1 MSTTRMLV
9 LGCVHLAQP
18 VHGYDVRKE
27 LLSWSADSWGN
38 VAPGSIYNA
47 LKTLTRDGML
57 EVVDTDQEGARP
69 ARTTYRL
76 TDDGYWELMSLVRDA
91 WWNPQAKPDQM
102 FAGLSFMHLLPR
114 AELIAALR
122 QRALSARAQ
131 QTSLE
136 FQLVDIEALKPP
148 QVGEM
153 FRLWHR
159 YGRATAEWAEA
170 LVERLERGE
179 MVTAD
184 DPAWQPTRRS
194 TG

>member
-9 LGCVHLAQP
+9 LGCVHLIQP

-47 LKTLTRDGML
+47 LKTLTKDGML
-57 EVVDTDQEGARP
+57 EVVDTDQQGARP

-91 WWNPQAKPDQM
+91 WWNPQARQEQV

-114 AELIAALR
+114 AELIAALK
-122 QRALSARAQ
+122 QRVLSARAQ

-136 FQLVDIEALKPP
+136 FQLVDVEALKPP

-159 YGRATAEWAEA
+159 LGQATAEWAEA
-170 LVERLERGE
+170 LTERLERGE
-179 MVTAD
+179 MKTAD
-184 DPAWQPTRRS
+184 DPAWQAPRRS
-194 TG
+194 AG

>member
-9 LGCVHLAQP
+9 LGCVHLIQP

-47 LKTLTRDGML
+47 LKTLTKDGML
-57 EVVDTDQEGARP
+57 EVVDTDQQGARP

-91 WWNPQAKPDQM
+91 WWNPQARQEQV

-114 AELIAALR
+114 AELIAALK
-122 QRALSARAQ
+122 QRVLSARAQ

-136 FQLVDIEALKPP
+136 FQLVDVEALKPP

-159 YGRATAEWAEA
+159 LGQATAEWAEA
-170 LVERLERGE
+170 LTERLERGE
-179 MVTAD
+179 MKTAD
-184 DPAWQPTRRS
+184 DPAWQPPSRS
-194 TG
+194 AG

>member
-9 LGCVHLAQP
+9 LGCVHLIQP

-47 LKTLTRDGML
+47 LKTLTKDGML
-57 EVVDTDQEGARP
+57 EVVDTDQQGARP

-91 WWNPQAKPDQM
+91 WWNPHARQEQV

-114 AELIAALR
+114 AELIAALK
-122 QRALSARAQ
+122 QRVLSARAQ

-136 FQLVDIEALKPP
+136 FQLVDVEALKPP

-159 YGRATAEWAEA
+159 LGQATAEWAEA
-170 LVERLERGE
+170 LTERLERGE
-179 MVTAD
+179 MKTAD
-184 DPAWQPTRRS
+184 DPAWQPPRRS
-194 TG
+194 AG

>member
-9 LGCVHLAQP
+9 LGCVHLIQP

-47 LKTLTRDGML
+47 LKTLTKDGML
-57 EVVDTDQEGARP
+57 EVVDTDQQGARP
-69 ARTTYRL
+69 ARTTYQL

-91 WWNPQAKPDQM
+91 WWNPQARQEQV

-114 AELIAALR
+114 AELIAALK
-122 QRALSARAQ
+122 QRVLSARAQ

-136 FQLVDIEALKPP
+136 FQLVDVEALKPP

-159 YGRATAEWAEA
+159 LGQATAEWAEA
-170 LVERLERGE
+170 LTERLERGE
-179 MVTAD
+179 MKTAD
-184 DPAWQPTRRS
+184 DPAWQPPRRS
-194 TG
+194 AG

>member
-9 LGCVHLAQP
+9 LGCVHLIQP

-47 LKTLTRDGML
+47 LKTLTKDGML
-57 EVVDTDQEGARP
+57 EVVDTDQQGARP

-91 WWNPQAKPDQM
+91 WWNPQARQEQV

-114 AELIAALR
+114 AELIAALK
-122 QRALSARAQ
+122 QRVLSARAQ

-136 FQLVDIEALKPP
+136 FQLVDVEALKPP

-159 YGRATAEWAEA
+159 LGQATAEWAEA
-170 LVERLERGE
+170 LTERLERGE
-179 MVTAD
+179 MKTAD
-184 DPAWQPTRRS
+184 DPAWQPPRRS
-194 TG
+194 AG

>member
-1 MSTTRMLV
+1 MLV
-9 LGCVHLAQP
+9 LGCVHMAQP

-47 LKTLTRDGML
+47 LKTLAKDGMV
-57 EVVDTDQEGARP
+57 EVVGTDQVGARP

-76 TDDGYWELMSLVRDA
+76 TDDGWFELTGLVRDA
-91 WWNPQAKPDQM
+91 WWNPKAGMADVM
-102 FAGLSFMHLLPR
+102 AGLSLMHLLPR

-122 QRALSARAQ
+122 QRALHQRAHN
-131 QTSLE
+131 TSLE
-136 FQLVDIEALKPP
+136 FQMVDIESLKPP

-153 FRLWHR
+153 FRLWQR
-159 YGRATAEWAEA
+159 MGVATAEWSEA
-170 LVERLERGE
+170 LIERLERGE

-184 DPAWQPTRRS
+184 DPPWEPPQRR